1 MKYAFL
7 IPIYNTISGRL
18 LPQFLNLQDWCLQ
31 LDGKIYTV
39 VGRTHNDGRNWLATN
54 GGGFADSNKLI
65 DKVDYLVWIDA
76 DQSFNYQQLSTL
88 LEYDSQFC
96 AGWYVKDLSGTAMI
110 ADWNEEDFKKQ
121 GTMNFWNQNK
131 IKTQKEPFEVDYC
144 GFGFTKVSTE
154 IMKWL
159 EYPYFRQR
167 VVKIGRYKENAS
179 EDATFCLDVSDQLNI
194 KPTIL
199 PQLNIR
205 HLKEL
210 YV

>member
-18 LPQFLNLQDWCLQ
+18 LPQFLNLQEWCPQ
-31 LDGKIYTV
+31 LDGKIYTI
-39 VGRTHNDGRNWLATN
+39 VGRTHADARNWLCTD
-54 GGGFADSNKLI
+54 GGGFTNPTKLI

-76 DQSFNYQQLSTL
+76 DQSFNYSQLNTL
-88 LEYDSQFC
+88 LKYESQFC

-110 ADWNEEDFKKQ
+110 ADWDEDNFKKS
-121 GTMNFWNQNK
+121 GTMRFWHQDDI
-131 IKTQKEPFEVDYC
+131 IKQKKPFVVDYC

-154 IMKWL
+154 ILKQL

-167 VVKIGRYKENAS
+167 LSEIGKYKENVS
-179 EDATFCLDVSDQLNI
+179 EDASFCLDVFEKISI
-194 KPTIL
+194 KPVIL
-199 PQLNIR
+199 PQLRVN

-210 YV
+210 FI